1 MRVTRRTT
9 RHSPRVREVMTV
21 GLVATHAQEPLAEV
35 AVCMRDNAVGAVAIM
50 DGDELK
56 GIVTER
62 DLMRATADGRS
73 PRATL
78 ASAYM
83 TPDPAT
89 IIPEETVEEAA
100 ARMVAL
106 TIRHLPV
113 MEEGRVVGVISARD
127 VLASGEV
134 SKDLAQ
140 LAYEPW

>member
-1 MRVTRRTT
+1 M
-9 RHSPRVREVMTV
+9 
-21 GLVATHAQEPLAEV
+21 Q
-35 AVCMRDNAVGAVAIM
+35 
-50 DGDELK
+50 GDELK

-62 DLMRATADGRS
+62 DLMRATADGVS

-89 IIPEETVEEAA
+89 IIPEVTVEEAA

-106 TIRHLPV
+106 RIRHLPV
-113 MEEGRVVGVISARD
+113 VEEGRVVGVISARD